1 MSADLAPQ
9 RVDLV
14 AAGESQGRPPDQE
27 EGHVGSQPPGQT
39 VQPGRAQAD
48 GPQPVQGHEDS
59 RGVAAPP
66 TQTAP
71 DRDPLGDGDF
81 GSPLDARMAPQLEGG
96 PQREISL
103 VLRDIGVVAT
113 HLQAAPPRPDDDVVV
128 EVDRLEERAE
138 LVVAVLAHAQHLQ
151 AEVHLGVGRNAQH
164 ARPGGRLQRPLHRL
178 RASSASTER

>member
-14 AAGESQGRPPDQE
+14 AAGESQGRPSDQE

-48 GPQPVQGHEDS
+48 GPQSVQGHEDS

-103 VLRDIGVVAT
+103 VRGNVRHVE
-113 HLQAAPPRPDDDVVV
+113 DDVGRELEVIASVETIVAARMEVV
-128 EVDRLEERAE
+128 MR
-138 LVVAVLAHAQHLQ
+138 
-151 AEVHLGVGRNAQH
+151 
-164 ARPGGRLQRPLHRL
+164 
-178 RASSASTER
+178 